1 MNFDLKEANKK
12 LAQKRSKPAPL
23 PPEVREL
30 AVKKARL
37 EAKVSHLEREVRKQL
52 GSKPAV
58 TKAPAKPA
66 AKKVFIEP
74 EEQARLERLYI
85 AQEER
90 KKLVSKQ

>member
-1 MNFDLKEANKK
+1 MQFDLKEANKK

-23 PPEVREL
+23 PPEFKEL
-30 AVKKARL
+30 AKSKARL

-58 TKAPAKPA
+58 AKTPAKPA
-66 AKKVFIEP
+66 SKTLKSQGE
-74 EEQARLERLYI
+74 LEKLYI

-90 KKLVSKQ
+90 KKLVSK